1 MMLKNVSTMKNP
13 GNCLALL
20 RMFAKTDNILHNHL
34 QQPRARNATYISPTT
49 QNEII
54 NIIGYDIIR
63 TNIIANVRRAKFYSV
78 LADEVSSHAVEH
90 LAVCLHFVDE
100 QCDIREEFVSFVKM

>member
-20 RMFAKTDNILHNHL
+20 RMFAETDNILHNHL

>member
-1 MMLKNVSTMKNP
+1 MLKNVSTMKNP